1 MTPALEA
8 SGLAVGRGR
17 SARRSAPAAVLSGVD
32 LAIQPGERVALVGR
46 NGAGKT
52 TLLRAFAGLDQPLA
66 GEIRWAGGSLPHG
79 AARVRRVGVLL
90 QGEPAS
96 PFTVRALVTLGLALD
111 RPPGPREQNAVDAAI
126 ALAGLGALAERRC
139 AQLSGGEAQRALIAR
154 ALVAAPPL
162 LVLDEPT
169 NHLDPAGRAM
179 IEALIDQ
186 VCGPIPARSLG
197 EIADHRAVHRLGAMP
212 AQSPDHLTGQALGP
226 MPAQLPDHRA
236 GPLPGGVAVVIATH
250 DLALAATCD
259 RVALLADGRLAALG
273 PPGEILTPA
282 RLADALGAQ
291 IRRLDDPEGG
301 PPAFRIARPRREV
314 AA

>member
-1 MTPALEA
+1 MTPALAA

-17 SARRSAPAAVLSGVD
+17 SARRSAPVAVLSGVD

-52 TLLRAFAGLDQPLA
+52 TLLRAFAGLDRPLA
-66 GEIRWAGGSLPHG
+66 GEIRWAGGDLPHG

-111 RPPGPREQNAVDAAI
+111 RPPGSREQNAVEAAI

-154 ALVAAPPL
+154 AMVAAPPL

-186 VCGPIPARSLG
+186 VCSPIPARSRDEL
-197 EIADHRAVHRLGAMP
+197 ADHR
-212 AQSPDHLTGQALGP
+212 TGPLSGP
-226 MPAQLPDHRA
+226 MPARRPDPRT
-236 GPLPGGVAVVIATH
+236 GPLPGRVAVVIATH

-291 IRRLDDPEGG
+291 IRRIDDPEGG
-301 PPAFRIARPRREV
+301 PPAFRIARPHREV

>member
-1 MTPALEA
+1 VTPALAA

-17 SARRSAPAAVLSGVD
+17 SAPVAVLSGVD

-52 TLLRAFAGLDQPLA
+52 TLLRAFAGLDRPLA
-66 GEIRWAGGSLPHG
+66 GEIRWAGGGLPHG

-111 RPPGPREQNAVDAAI
+111 RPPGPREQDAVDAAI

-186 VCGPIPARSLG
+186 VCSPITARSRG
-197 EIADHRAVHRLGAMP
+197 EPADHR
-212 AQSPDHLTGQALGP
+212 TGPL
-226 MPAQLPDHRA
+226 PAQLPDHRT
-236 GPLPGGVAVVIATH
+236 GPLSGGVAVVIATH

-291 IRRLDDPEGG
+291 IRRIDDPDGG